1 MRLSRLFARRE
12 DIMDDAATPTLT
24 SGALTH
30 VGLVRQVNEDR
41 LLDRPDRGLW
51 AVADGMGGH
60 GGGDLAATRA
70 MEALQA
76 AADAP
81 EITCASVRAAIDTAN
96 ATIVAENARTG
107 GQSGATIV
115 ALRIEGSSAD
125 ILWAGDSRAY
135 RIRAGRAE
143 QISHDHSVVQD
154 LVDAGLIAAED
165 AERHPRAHVVTRALG
180 VGPAVDIAH
189 RHVDVLPGD
198 RFLLCS
204 DGFSRSL
211 PLADLARE
219 VTRPGQTGR
228 ELLRRAV
235 ERDGSD
241 NVSLVLVTVGG

>member
-1 MRLSRLFARRE
+1 
-12 DIMDDAATPTLT
+12 
-24 SGALTH
+24 
-30 VGLVRQVNEDR
+30 V
-41 LLDRPDRGLW
+41 
-51 AVADGMGGH
+51 
-60 GGGDLAATRA
+60 
-70 MEALQA
+70 
-76 AADAP
+76 
-81 EITCASVRAAIDTAN
+81 TCESVRAAIDAAN
-96 ATIVAENARTG
+96 AAIIAENARTG

-115 ALRIEGSSAD
+115 ALRIDGATAD
-125 ILWAGDSRAY
+125 IYWAGDSRAY

-180 VGPAVDIAH
+180 VSATIDIAQ
-189 RHVDVLPGD
+189 RCVDVAPGD

-219 VTRPGQTGR
+219 VLRAGQTGR
-228 ELLRRAV
+228 DLLRRAV

-241 NVSLVLVTVGG
+241 NVSFVLVTVGG